1 MKKAGWIA
9 SIAAGVVLVGG
20 GAWGA
25 TTLAAEPTTSAGGV
39 SDTAAP
45 VEPEPSATPE
55 ATPTPTVEATPEVEH
70 SDLEQLF
77 IDWARPLANGY
88 IADIPG
94 LDEMS
99 DDELLSAI
107 DAACEA
113 QGSEATDIVVEMPA
127 TDERGHLENPSP
139 EAYASK
145 DLNLLFIQAAQLGP
159 DPSAADPV
167 SYCDDM

>member
-9 SIAAGVVLVGG
+9 TVATGVVLVGG
-20 GAWGA
+20 GAWAA
-25 TTLAAEPTTSAGGV
+25 TTLPVNDEGAAAVVE
-39 SDTAAP
+39 TAAP
-45 VEPEPSATPE
+45 TPEASATPE
-55 ATPTPTVEATPEVEH
+55 ATPTAEPTPEVEH

-99 DDELLSAI
+99 DDELLAAI
-107 DAACEA
+107 DAACKA

-127 TDERGHLENPSP
+127 TDELGHLENPSP